1 MKWTTTTEYIDTV
14 TGEVLPVRK
23 KPDNYLHINK
33 TITFTKINENI
44 TNKHITY
51 YVKRDNQLELFE

>member
-1 MKWTTTTEYIDTV
+1 MKWTTTCEYIDTG

-23 KPDNYLHINK
+23 KPDNYLQIDK
-33 TITFTKINENI
+33 ITTFTKINEKL
-44 TNKHITY
+44 TNKHIIY

>member
-1 MKWTTTTEYIDTV
+1 MKWTTTCEYIDTG

-23 KPDNYLHINK
+23 KPDNYLQIKKN
-33 TITFTKINENI
+33 ITFEKINENL

-51 YVKRDNQLELFE
+51 YVKRNNQLELFS